1 MKESIA
7 CIFDLSGQVA
17 IVVTGGGNGIGAA
30 IARRLAEAGAAV
42 VVSDISE
49 EAATRVADE
58 IQRDAGTLAS

>member
-1 MKESIA
+1 MRESIA
-7 CIFDLSGQVA
+7 RNFDLSGQAA
-17 IVVTGGGNGIGAA
+17 IVTGGGNGIGAA

-58 IQRDAGTLAS
+58 IQRDAGTLVS

>member
-7 CIFDLSGQVA
+7 RIFDLSGQVA
-17 IVVTGGGNGIGAA
+17 IVTGGGNGIGAA
-30 IARRLAEAGAAV
+30 IARRLAKAGAAV

-58 IQRDAGTLAS
+58 IQRDAGTLVS